1 MSKKKG
7 NIEVQ
12 SDNIFDIIKR
22 FLYSDQEIFLRELVS
37 NAVDAIQKL
46 KTLSR
51 KGEFEGSIENPL
63 VEIKLDTDKKTLT
76 ISDNGIGMTE
86 DEVRKYL
93 NQIAVSGAKEFMN
106 KYEGSNIIG
115 NFGLGFYSSF
125 MVSDKVEVNTKSF
138 KKDAKPVLW
147 SCEGS
152 PETLISEGTRKEH
165 GTEITLHISEE
176 SKEFLEKGR
185 LDGLLNKYDKFLPV
199 KIKFGTKTIT
209 EYEGEGDDKK
219 EIKKEVDYIINEV
232 EPIWMKSPKD
242 LKDDDYISFY
252 NYLYPMSA
260 PPMFWIHLN
269 IDYPFNL
276 RGVLYFPKVTTNIEL
291 ERNKIQLYSNQ
302 VYVTDEV
309 KDIVPEFLTLLH
321 GIIDSPDIPLN
332 VSRSYLQSDSNVRKI
347 TGYIT
352 KKVAEK
358 LHDLYFDERESFEE
372 KWDDISLFAKYGMIT
387 DEKFFDKAKKFFLL
401 KNTENKFFTIE
412 EYKEKFKVNQTN
424 KEDKLVVLYTNHI
437 DTHAHKVSLAKE
449 QGYDVILFDH
459 PIDNHLMQQLEQK
472 IENIQFARIDSD
484 TLDNLI
490 DKDES
495 KESVLSEKDQEKV
508 KELFLEAIGESKGS
522 LMLKPMSINEPP
534 VTIIRPESL
543 RRMQEMQMM
552 QSAGGMDFDFYNV
565 VVNSNHPLITKV
577 LKKRGNNKTA
587 FAKYLYDL
595 ALLSHGM
602 LKGDAMTTFI
612 NNSIEFLGGE
622 K

>member
-12 SDNIFDIIKR
+12 SENIFDIIKR

-37 NAVDAIQKL
+37 NAVDAISKL
-46 KTLSR
+46 QTLSR
-51 KGEFEGSIENPL
+51 KGEFEGKIDQPL
-63 VEIKLDTDKKTLT
+63 VEVKLDEKNKTLT
-76 ISDNGIGMTE
+76 IVDNGIGMTE

-93 NQIAVSGAKEFMN
+93 NQIAVSGAKEFMS
-106 KYEGSNIIG
+106 KYKDSNIIG

-125 MVSDKVEVNTKSF
+125 MVADKVEVNTKSY
-138 KKDAKPVLW
+138 KKGSEPVLW
-147 SCEGS
+147 SCEGT
-152 PETLISEGTRKEH
+152 PETVITKGTKKEH
-165 GTEITLHISEE
+165 GTEITLHISED
-176 SKEFLEKGR
+176 SKEFLQKSRIE
-185 LDGLLNKYDKFLPV
+185 GLLNKYDKFLPV

-209 EYEGEGDDKK
+209 EYEGEGDDRK
-219 EIKKEVDYIINEV
+219 EIKKEVDNIINEM
-232 EPIWMKSPKD
+232 EPIWVKNPAD
-242 LKDDDYISFY
+242 LKDEDYISFY
-252 NYLYPMSA
+252 NYLYPMSH

-276 RGVLYFPKVTTNIEL
+276 RGVLYFPKLTNSLEL
-291 ERNKIQLYSNQ
+291 EKNKIQLYSNQ

-321 GIIDSPDIPLN
+321 GVIDSPDIPLN

-358 LHDLYFDERESFEE
+358 LNDLFVDERTSFEE
-372 KWDDISLFAKYGMIT
+372 KWEDISLFVKYGMIT
-387 DEKFFDKAKKFFLL
+387 DEKFYKKAIKFFLL
-401 KNTENKFFTIE
+401 KSIDNKYFTLE

-424 KEDKLVVLYTNHI
+424 KDGKMVILYTNHQ
-437 DTHAHKVSLAKE
+437 DAHAHKVSLAKE
-449 QGYDVILFDH
+449 RGYDVVVFDH
-459 PIDNHLMQQLEQK
+459 PIDNHAMQQLETK
-472 IENIQFARIDSD
+472 EEGIQFARIDSD

-490 DKDES
+490 EKDEQLDS
-495 KESVLSEKDQEKV
+495 ALSEKEQEKV
-508 KELFLEAIGESKGS
+508 KELFQEVIADGKGT
-522 LMLKPMSINEPP
+522 LMLKPMSVNEPP

-565 VVNSNHPLITKV
+565 VVNSNHPLIAKV
-577 LKKRGNNKTA
+577 LKKRGDNKKA

-602 LKGDAMTTFI
+602 LKGDAMTDFI
-612 NNSIEFLGGE
+612 NNSIEFLGSD